1 MGYTNYWHIK
11 PCKKEF
17 SSSVIGKVKKILSTY
32 EKTYGESLVKGFFN
46 RDEKPIVTKD
56 CIQFN
61 ANSEDTGED
70 FFVDLNR
77 EMFNFCKTGRE
88 NYDAAVKAV
97 LMVLQSAGYLI
108 KKWSFDGG
116 LNDTEYDAGI
126 QLLAKAG
133 IKYNERMKAE
143 G

>member
-1 MGYTNYWHIK
+1 MGYTNYFHIK

-17 SSSVIGKVKKILSTY
+17 SPAVIGKVEKILSTY
-32 EKTYGESLVKGFFN
+32 ETTYGESLVKGFFN
-46 RDEKPIVTKD
+46 RDEKPTVTKD

-61 ANSEDTGED
+61 ANSDDAGED
-70 FFVDLNR
+70 FWFDLNGD
-77 EMFNFCKTGRE
+77 MGGFCKTGRE

-108 KKWSFDGG
+108 KWSFDGG
-116 LNDTEYDAGI
+116 LEDTEYDAGI

-133 IKYNERMKAE
+133 INYNDRMKAE

>member
-1 MGYTNYWHIK
+1 MGYTNYFHIK

-17 SSSVIGKVKKILSTY
+17 SASVIGKVKKILSTY
-32 EKTYGESLVKGFFN
+32 EKLYSERLVKGFFN
-46 RDEKPIVTKD
+46 REEKPTVTKD
-56 CIQFN
+56 LIQFN
-61 ANSEDTGED
+61 TTSEDTGED
-70 FFVDLNR
+70 FYIDLT
-77 EMFNFCKTGRE
+77 EGCSGFCKTCRE
-88 NYDAAVKAV
+88 TYDAAVKAV

-108 KKWSFDGG
+108 KWSFDGG
-116 LNDTEYDAGI
+116 LDETEYDAGI

>member
-1 MGYTNYWHIK
+1 MGYTNYFHIK

-32 EKTYGESLVKGFFN
+32 ETLYSERLVKGFCN
-46 RDEKPIVTKD
+46 RDEKPTVTKD
-56 CIQFN
+56 LIQFN
-61 ANSEDTGED
+61 TTSEDTGED
-70 FFVDLNR
+70 FWLDLHG
-77 EMFNFCKTGRE
+77 EMFNFCKTCRE

-108 KKWSFDGG
+108 KWSFDGS
-116 LNDTEYDAGI
+116 LDETEYDAGI

-133 IKYNERMKAE
+133 IKYNDRMKAE

>member
-1 MGYTNYWHIK
+1 MGYTNYFHIK

-17 SSSVIGKVKKILSTY
+17 SASVIGKVKKILSTY
-32 EKTYGESLVKGFFN
+32 ETLYSERLVKGFCN
-46 RDEKPIVTKD
+46 RDENPTVTKD
-56 CIQFN
+56 LIHFN
-61 ANSEDTGED
+61 TTSEDTGED
-70 FFVDLNR
+70 FYLDLHDD
-77 EMFNFCKTGRE
+77 MFNFCKTCRE

-108 KKWSFDGG
+108 KWSFDGG
-116 LNDTEYDAGI
+116 LEDTEYDAGI

-133 IKYNERMKAE
+133 IKYNDRMKAE

>member
-1 MGYTNYWHIK
+1 MGYTNYFHIK

-17 SSSVIGKVKKILSTY
+17 SACVLGKVKKILSTY
-32 EKTYGESLVKGFFN
+32 ETLYSERLVKGFCN
-46 RDEKPIVTKD
+46 RDEKPTVTKD
-56 CIQFN
+56 LIQFN
-61 ANSEDTGED
+61 TTSEDTGED
-70 FFVDLNR
+70 FWLDLHG
-77 EMFNFCKTGRE
+77 EMFNFCKTFRE

-108 KKWSFDGG
+108 KWSFDGS
-116 LNDTEYDAGI
+116 LDETEYDAGI

-133 IKYNERMKAE
+133 IKYNDRMKAE